1 MRVLYILLA
10 STARAALAANDTDE
24 YVNNWVNNWARA
36 GEKDRCDAKNCEWM
50 AGFGAIDV
58 GCRIQIDSAGLA
70 NDSTPAFSLEFND
83 HVLSIDARC
92 ASSIT
97 RFRTR
102 PALCEYVPATA
113 RQNTSE
119 VALLM
124 VANAPAYLF
133 RLWGPFLNKLLFATD
148 AGLRPFLWLGDM
160 PSGLRKPTSDACLHS
175 REMRHIL
182 GHHRRLG
189 RSFYEGHINAGE
201 CSNHYVRSRRGE
213 PGSILKRRVDACRAQ
228 VKMPATLATL
238 AHPEIKGLYYL
249 DLDAVSRFPWTHHGE
264 PGIKQ
269 HLKQEHERGYSAVAF
284 SRGSNSK
291 RFGKLRWQVHGSV
304 PVR

>member
-1 MRVLYILLA
+1 MA
-10 STARAALAANDTDE
+10 SRC
-24 YVNNWVNNWARA
+24 
-36 GEKDRCDAKNCEWM
+36 GERRCIV
-50 AGFGAIDV
+50 IDH
-58 GCRIQIDSAGLA
+58 AGLA

-92 ASSIT
+92 ASAIT

-102 PALCEYVPATA
+102 PALCEYVPTVPSNRNATG
-113 RQNTSE
+113 E

-182 GHHRRLG
+182 GKHRRLG
-189 RSFYEGHINAGE
+189 RSFYDGERGPGE
-201 CSNHYVRSRRGE
+201 CSNHYV
-213 PGSILKRRVDACRAQ
+213 
-228 VKMPATLATL
+228 KMPATLAAL

-291 RFGKLRWQVHGSV
+291 RFHGLRWQVHGERFYARDSIQGRMFFANWFNNRCTFQDQYSLWHSALEMADSHGCLDYDGEIYRDYLYGEVKQLTEATV
-304 PVR
+304 PNLELG